1 MFEALRACALCC
13 TAALGAAAPL
23 RLADAVVLAQAHHPE
38 VQRAE
43 ALVQQALS
51 RRVGAAKVLQQPAE
65 LGVDVGHRHD
75 SSGSRPASTGLEWT
89 VRLGQMVDVAGQ
101 RGLRLREVG
110 WARRVAELQLGEAR
124 LQAAASSAVDYLRT
138 QGAEASVEVARA
150 RAELAQRVLH
160 MVHVKEHAGATG
172 GLERTLAEVEHG
184 DARAQ
189 LQRALAAEVAARQAL
204 WYGLGLPP
212 EEERTLPP
220 LEPPLGAGGELELL
234 PPAIGATGS
243 SEAPGEALH
252 GAAQP
257 RQVPPPA
264 HAALAPSDVDGSC
277 PGPACLAP
285 LSVAALI
292 DVSSPPDAWAQ
303 EAAQLARRSVL
314 QRPQA
319 QALVATEE
327 GLRASVARLGREAV
341 PSPVVAFEAQKQQPG
356 QQYFGAGINVALPV
370 TQRNQGP
377 RAEVAA
383 LLVRNG
389 VERRLFAA
397 QCAKDV
403 RVALRQLNTA
413 ARVWRTV
420 HGEQLPAAQAH
431 VDMTVAAW
439 RAGKLDLAQVVQSMR
454 YLTEA
459 RQRHADAIEALW
471 RARIERSR
479 VLGEMP

>member
-1 MFEALRACALCC
+1 M
-13 TAALGAAAPL
+13 
-23 RLADAVVLAQAHHPE
+23 RLADAVALAQAHHPD

-43 ALVQQALS
+43 ASVQQTLA

-89 VRLGQMVDVAGQ
+89 VRLGQMVDIAGQ

-124 LQAAASSAVDYLRT
+124 LQAAASSAVDYLRA
-138 QGAEASVEVARA
+138 QAAEASVEVARA

-160 MVHVKEHAGATG
+160 MVHVKERAGATG

-212 EEERTLPP
+212 DESRTLPP
-220 LEPPLGAGGELELL
+220 LEPPQGAGGELALVPSVTADAASFEAVRPNLHDGAR
-234 PPAIGATGS
+234 PRQAVPSTTAATG
-243 SEAPGEALH
+243 
-252 GAAQP
+252 
-257 RQVPPPA
+257 
-264 HAALAPSDVDGSC
+264 PSDVDGTC
-277 PGPACLAP
+277 PGPACLTP

-292 DVSSPPDAWAQ
+292 DVSSPPDLWAH

-327 GLRASVARLGREAV
+327 GLKASLARLGREAV
-341 PSPVVAFEAQKQQPG
+341 PSPVLAFEAQKQQPG
-356 QQYFGAGINVALPV
+356 QQYFGGGVNFALPV

-383 LLVRNG
+383 LIVRNG

-403 RVALRQLNTA
+403 RVALRQLDAA

-439 RAGKLDLAQVVQSMR
+439 RAGKLDLAQVVQSVR